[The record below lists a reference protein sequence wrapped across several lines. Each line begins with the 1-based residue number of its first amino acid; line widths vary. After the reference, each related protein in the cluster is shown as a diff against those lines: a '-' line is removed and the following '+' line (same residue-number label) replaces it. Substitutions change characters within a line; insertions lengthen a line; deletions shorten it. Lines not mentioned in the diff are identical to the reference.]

1 MAWTLAEGI
10 VKEVIDHLDADLA
23 AKLNTLDT
31 EYNDGITLTDPIDI
45 VYTDPELPTGGAMLA
60 PRIHVIASQ
69 TRMQEWRQT
78 TVRGEHDVVIW
89 VTAQD
94 PDLENLRKRIY
105 RYGRAI
111 FEVMVA
117 GHFDSSITWNMIG
130 LPIVD
135 FGAILT
141 RNSMAAADCTL
152 QTTLIKLET
161 A

>member
-78 TVRGEHDVVIW
+78 TVR
-89 VTAQD
+89 
-94 PDLENLRKRIY
+94 EN
-105 RYGRAI
+105 
-111 FEVMVA
+111 
-117 GHFDSSITWNMIG
+117 
-130 LPIVD
+130 
-135 FGAILT
+135 
-141 RNSMAAADCTL
+141 
-152 QTTLIKLET
+152 TTSLSG
-161 A
+161 